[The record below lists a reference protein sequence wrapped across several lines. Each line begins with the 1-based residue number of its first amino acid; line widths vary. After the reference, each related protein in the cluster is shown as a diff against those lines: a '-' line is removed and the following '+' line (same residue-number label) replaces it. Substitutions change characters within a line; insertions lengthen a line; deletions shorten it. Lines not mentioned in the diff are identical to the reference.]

1 MAAFTDQ
8 LTMPGTPLQ
17 WNLLFAR
24 QPEPDL
30 EFTEEELEQTTTMR
44 PMSPKKPSKKSG
56 GGRPM
61 MWVLLLALVG
71 GVAYVAMEPEML
83 TEWLNTILGENSPL
97 PGPPPRAMT
106 PKPQPPVAT
115 APAPEPAPTVAVPAP
130 PAPAMTPPAAEPAP
144 TVPPAT
150 MVAPMFAEG
159 QKVTVTADPMTP
171 GEGIPLFLDSSGGKP
186 GLIVKPG
193 VTLTVLDGE
202 LQGNSWVY
210 SVRTDEGT
218 KGWVP
223 EKRLRLKF

>member
-1 MAAFTDQ
+1 MVAFTDQ
-8 LTMPGTPLQ
+8 LTMPGTSLQ

-44 PMSPKKPSKKSG
+44 PMSPKKPSKK
-56 GGRPM
+56 
-61 MWVLLLALVG
+61 WVLLLALVG
-71 GVAYVAMEPEML
+71 GVVYVAMEPEIL

-115 APAPEPAPTVAVPAP
+115 APAPEPAPTIAVPAP
-130 PAPAMTPPAAEPAP
+130 PAPAMTTPAAAP
-144 TVPPAT
+144 ESTVPPAT
-150 MVAPMFAEG
+150 TIAPMFAEG
-159 QKVTVTADPMTP
+159 QKVTVTADPTAP
-171 GEGIPLFLDSSGGKP
+171 GEAIPLFLDSSGAKSS
-186 GLIVKPG
+186 LIVKPG